1 MYLPLNSDQVARTTD
16 VSQLNQ
22 RSWVHQSMFLPFISD
37 QVALQRFVSQTSGP
51 GFISPRT
58 YLLKVIRSH
67 YKGLSAK
74 LAVLGS
80 SVHVLT
86 SYQWSGRTAEVSQ
99 LSQRSWVHQS
109 TYLRLNGDQ
118 AALQR
123 SVSQTSGPGSISP
136 CTYLLS
142 VIRSHCRG
150 QSAKPAVLG
159 PSVHVLTS

>member
-1 MYLPLNSDQVARTTD
+1 MYLPLNGDQVALRRSVSQTSGPEFIIPCTYLLTVIRSHYRGQSAKPAVLGSPVHVLTFYQWSGRTTEVSQPSQRSWVHQSTYLPLNSDQVARTTD

-22 RSWVHQSMFLPFISD
+22 RSWVHQSTYLPLKSD

-58 YLLKVIRSH
+58 YLLTVIRSH

-86 SYQWSGRTAEVSQ
+86 S
-99 LSQRSWVHQS
+99 
-109 TYLRLNGDQ
+109 
-118 AALQR
+118 
-123 SVSQTSGPGSISP
+123 
-136 CTYLLS
+136 
-142 VIRSHCRG
+142 
-150 QSAKPAVLG
+150 
-159 PSVHVLTS
+159 